1 MKLTINIDDS
11 MNVTVTRPCD
21 ACEVDVPTNEH
32 CGDGPQYLCPDC
44 YGLGAK
50 LPEDMDQKYIH
61 DWLIFLYEDNP
72 LECGPIA
79 IHKDVVDPN
88 CIKAADCSSPDPDD
102 DISRFGPG
110 TSAHTLNSFADMHLD
125 INDVWLLVDE
135 GFITWEGATLIFKT
149 QGGAA

>member
-1 MKLTINIDDS
+1 MKLTINIDDG
-11 MNVTVTRPCD
+11 MKVTVTRPCD

-50 LPEDMDQKYIH
+50 LPEDRDQKYIH
-61 DWLIFLYEDNP
+61 DWLIFTDGSHP
-72 LECGPIA
+72 LNGRIA

-88 CIKAADCSSPDPDD
+88 CLKDADCSLPNPDD

-125 INDVWLLVDE
+125 ICDVWLLVDE
-135 GFITWEGATLIFKT
+135 GFMTWHGATLIFAGE
-149 QGGAA
+149 GGAS